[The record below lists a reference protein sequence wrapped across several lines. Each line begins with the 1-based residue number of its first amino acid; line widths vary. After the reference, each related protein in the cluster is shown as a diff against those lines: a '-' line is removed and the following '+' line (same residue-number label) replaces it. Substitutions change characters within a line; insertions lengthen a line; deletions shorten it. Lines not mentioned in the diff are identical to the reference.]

1 MNGISFIDTA
11 YKSNYCRKKLAVFQI
26 SIVRQ
31 SQNLVKSS
39 VKLGGLDK
47 NGIPRVVEINES
59 LFFKQKYN
67 CDRLRDGQWFVGGA
81 GVVLKSVLC
90 FLLKI
95 EMRLPWLK

>member
-1 MNGISFIDTA
+1 MSGISFIDTA

-81 GVVLKSVLC
+81 EDGSKKC
-90 FLLKI
+90 F
-95 EMRLPWLK
+95 MLPVENRNAATLA